1 MADEMVLI
9 HIPEIKPKMRIHF
22 PEDPKGD
29 ILINFKESTYNL
41 QKAFLRLYSN
51 YFKTHIL
58 FNSSTLNIAVNFD
71 EDIVRNAL
79 SCFYGYSIEIQ
90 RCDII

>member
-1 MADEMVLI
+1 MVLI
-9 HIPEIKPKMRIHF
+9 HIPETKSKLSIHF

-29 ILINFKESTYNL
+29 IIINFKESTYNL

-51 YFKTHIL
+51 YFKTHIV
-58 FNSSTLNIAVNFD
+58 FNSNTLNINVNFD
-71 EDIVRNAL
+71 EDIVQNVL
-79 SCFYGYSIEIQ
+79 SCFYGCSMEIQ